1 MSEHAQAHLNEAW
14 YVAIDTLAE
23 ICWNDDRATS
33 DRIAA
38 AKVILEYVRTIG
50 TGINES
56 YLPDTNCLMVAHEDE
71 EDDD

>member
-1 MSEHAQAHLNEAW
+1 MT
-14 YVAIDTLAE
+14 IG
-23 ICWNDDRATS
+23 RRS

-50 TGINES
+50 AGINES